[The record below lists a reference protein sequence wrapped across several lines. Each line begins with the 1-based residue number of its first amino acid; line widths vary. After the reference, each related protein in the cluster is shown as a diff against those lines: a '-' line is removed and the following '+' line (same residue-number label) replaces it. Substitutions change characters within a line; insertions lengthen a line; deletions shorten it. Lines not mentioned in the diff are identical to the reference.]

1 MGSVERQQGAGV
13 DGSRVGRDLP
23 THILLRYINVGLLCV
38 QESADD
44 RPTMSDVVSMLGN
57 ESTHKS
63 LSSNPDL
70 EQYLTS
76 WKCTDDP
83 STRNFTWRLD
93 IPRLPQLAVGMGSVK
108 KYRTGPWN
116 GAGNYSA
123 NLRVTINHLG
133 LLQWNIL
140 NESNDEWTTM
150 LSSMPVWTLDC
161 KSKDDLMKVL
171 GVKLPDLLE
180 FWLNKS
186 MSLKECEAE
195 CLKNCSCVAWE
206 KWARPLYQMSSWGTR
221 VNPWF
226 NKKKKLVA
234 GLVAS
239 TISGMLI
246 LGLVFWCIKRKKMRI
261 GTGSFG
267 PVFKVTFDCKKKCV
281 SYEAMQ
287 GSLSIEQEVAVKS
300 FGVLLLEIVAG
311 IKNRGSILQT
321 TTIIFWDMQTWLLWK
336 QDKALEVMAAC
347 LEDSCI
353 ESQLLRCIQV
363 GLLCVENLPAD
374 RPAMSSVIFT
384 LDATTGRE
392 ELPSENVVTIS
403 VPEGS
408 SCVYAQECGFCSD
421 LS

>member
-1 MGSVERQQGAGV
+1 MDPGLEET
-13 DGSRVGRDLP
+13 LP
-23 THILLRYINVGLLCV
+23 THILLRYINIGLLCV

-108 KYRTGPWN
+108 S
-116 GAGNYSA
+116 SA
-123 NLRVTINHLG
+123 QISQKLATTLLLLRVTINHLG

-206 KWARPLYQMSSWGTR
+206 KWARPLYQMS
-221 VNPWF
+221 
-226 NKKKKLVA
+226 KEKLVA

-246 LGLVFWCIKRKKMRI
+246 LGLVFWCIKGKKKELPLFDLATINTATNNFCVINRI

-267 PVFKVTFDCKKKCV
+267 PVFKVTFDCKKV
-281 SYEAMQ
+281 T
-287 GSLSIEQEVAVKS
+287 G
-300 FGVLLLEIVAG
+300 
-311 IKNRGSILQT
+311 GSIIQT

-336 QDKALEVMAAC
+336 QDKALEVMDAC

-374 RPAMSSVIFT
+374 RPVMSSVIFT

-403 VPEGS
+403 VPE
-408 SCVYAQECGFCSD
+408 VAYTHKCGFCSD
-421 LS
+421 LSCFTLFSSEFTFAGLI